1 MTIGVAKTHTHLLE
15 EIGREIVDG
24 LGIVTSVVGV
34 VIEIIE
40 QGEKTLETVLGGGEM
55 VLLTRNQRAE
65 ETIAGIAVRGK
76 TPVMHR
82 AR

>member
-1 MTIGVAKTHTHLLE
+1 MTTVA
-15 EIGREIVDG
+15 
-24 LGIVTSVVGV
+24 GV

-40 QGEKTLETVLGGGEM
+40 QGEKTLETVLGGEEM

-65 ETIAGIAVRGK
+65 ETTAGIAVRGK

-82 AR
+82 VR